1 MRRLLVRRSIT
12 AVGIYSSVVLGFLS
26 TVVAARTFHS
36 KEIFGLFTLVITAT
50 GFCQALFDLT
60 VEEAVVKYGF
70 HYAAREEWGRL
81 RGLYRSA
88 LFVKLAGSGLG
99 ALGLLALAPFS
110 HALFGDSRATVPLLI
125 AAGIPIG
132 QSLEGLA
139 GTALFLRSRYDIRSA
154 FLTWSMALRLAAVA
168 IGARHGLVATVAGM
182 VAAQVVATASIGAVA
197 RVGFRRFPR
206 AARRPLGDDRP
217 QILRFVLQSSA
228 ATGVLAL
235 RQGLAPILLGIVT
248 SPTQA
253 GFFKI
258 AQAPQSGLQALS
270 APARMVLLTEQTRD
284 WERGRRAEVLRGVRR
299 CMLVAGLLMVVLLP
313 PVIFFMPQ
321 LVELVYSA
329 RFRGAGNA
337 ARVFALAAG
346 VQFLVGWTKSL
357 PVAIGKPNLR
367 VVTHG
372 LETIVVL
379 PLIVVLGL
387 AWGATGAAVAVLAG
401 MCVFAVQWIVIFLRL
416 EPGQLAPPPALAESA
431 AELEAEVGVVAR

>member
-1 MRRLLVRRSIT
+1 
-12 AVGIYSSVVLGFLS
+12 
-26 TVVAARTFHS
+26 
-36 KEIFGLFTLVITAT
+36 
-50 GFCQALFDLT
+50 
-60 VEEAVVKYGF
+60 
-70 HYAAREEWGRL
+70 
-81 RGLYRSA
+81 
-88 LFVKLAGSGLG
+88 
-99 ALGLLALAPFS
+99 
-110 HALFGDSRATVPLLI
+110 
-125 AAGIPIG
+125 
-132 QSLEGLA
+132 
-139 GTALFLRSRYDIRSA
+139 
-154 FLTWSMALRLAAVA
+154 
-168 IGARHGLVATVAGM
+168 
-182 VAAQVVATASIGAVA
+182 
-197 RVGFRRFPR
+197 
-206 AARRPLGDDRP
+206 
-217 QILRFVLQSSA
+217 
-228 ATGVLAL
+228 
-235 RQGLAPILLGIVT
+235 
-248 SPTQA
+248 
-253 GFFKI
+253 
-258 AQAPQSGLQALS
+258 
-270 APARMVLLTEQTRD
+270 MVLLTEQTRD

-299 CMLVAGLLMVVLLP
+299 YMLVAGLLMVVLLP

-431 AELEAEVGVVAR
+431 AELEAEVGVLAR